1 MLLCLLMDFCHLLII
16 LKKLSKYGVTHVVN
30 PGGSNGDEGV
40 TSACDKYN
48 MVMFHTGKR
57 LFFH

>member
-1 MLLCLLMDFCHLLII
+1 MSSDGFYLLLII
-16 LKKLSKYGVTHVVN
+16 LKKHEIWCHHVVN

-48 MVMFHTGKR
+48 MVMFHTEKTIFS
-57 LFFH
+57 LNT